1 MIQTL
6 HGPVDE
12 ERLLRKLSLV
22 ADLIEAGRFCPDHV
36 EIAAV
41 VDTLTQMR
49 ELRLARRFELIARRL
64 MPQFQ
69 KDLT

>member
-1 MIQTL
+1 MIQTP

-12 ERLLRKLSLV
+12 ERLLRKLALL
-22 ADLIEAGRFCPDHV
+22 ADLIEAGRVCPDYV
-36 EIAAV
+36 EIAGV
-41 VDTLTQMR
+41 VTTLIEMR